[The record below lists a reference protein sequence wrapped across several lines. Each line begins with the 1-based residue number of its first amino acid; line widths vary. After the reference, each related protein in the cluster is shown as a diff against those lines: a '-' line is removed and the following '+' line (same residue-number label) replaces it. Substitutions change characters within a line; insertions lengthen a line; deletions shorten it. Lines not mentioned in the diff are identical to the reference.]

1 MTFEKVK
8 EIIVDNLGVED
19 ITLESKFTEDLRA
32 DSLDFVEIIEAIE
45 DSFDIEIPDEVYDH
59 IVTKNARSISIHKRD
74 LLLYRPSVRFSV
86 GFPDKF

>member
-32 DSLDFVEIIEAIE
+32 DSLDFVEIVEAIE
-45 DSFDIEIPDEVYDH
+45 DFFDIEIPDEVYDH
-59 IVTKNARSISIHKRD
+59 IVTVGDIVEYVN
-74 LLLYRPSVRFSV
+74 SVI
-86 GFPDKF
+86 

>member
-32 DSLDFVEIIEAIE
+32 DSLDFVEIVEAIE

-59 IVTKNARSISIHKRD
+59 IVTVGDIVEYVN
-74 LLLYRPSVRFSV
+74 SVI
-86 GFPDKF
+86 